1 MNEAKA
7 AILTKSVSSL
17 PDRVNSENWRVE
29 ARSERFLMQKFIILT
44 SPDSINQSCAGEV
57 VWSRHVGKNAAQQFL
72 GPFLWQKFRK
82 KRAKHSSG
90 EGIVLFKYDICDDSA
105 ILN

>member
-82 KRAKHSSG
+82 NGPNIAVGK
-90 EGIVLFKYDICDDSA
+90 ELFFSNTTYVMT
-105 ILN
+105 LLF